1 MILAKTYNKAKIIC
15 LTTKRII
22 IVQFRYQIDLLSL
35 TLLKTKSKLRKRVVL
50 DRKISRSKR
59 CLTFL
64 IREPYKMMMPPLIIE
79 L

>member
-1 MILAKTYNKAKIIC
+1 MFNFILAY
-15 LTTKRII
+15 
-22 IVQFRYQIDLLSL
+22 IVYMIKDIYIGMIVTIVLFSL
-35 TLLKTKSKLRKRVVL
+35 NLLKFKSKLRKRVVL

-64 IREPYKMMMPPLIIE
+64 IREPYKMMIPPLIMR